1 MPDRKT
7 DKAAFMRAL
16 QSEGYFGHN
25 RIPTAPLPE
34 QIAKNIDAIIELHTQ
49 AERDVPG
56 HQRIVETITTFFG
69 RPAFLY
75 SLLIGV
81 ALWMLLNTLLLP
93 HLGTLVVDPPPFDGL
108 ERLIDFGSLLITTG
122 VLIRQTRQDR
132 LAEQRAQLMLQLN
145 LLSEQKIAKLI
156 ALVEELRHDLPD
168 VEDRP
173 DPEAEVMQQAA
184 DPRLVLDVLQ
194 ENLSRELSELQ
205 QSALNPGFGKDDE

>member
-1 MPDRKT
+1 VPNNGT
-7 DKAAFMRAL
+7 DKASPKQAL
-16 QSEGYFGHN
+16 QSKTYLGYST
-25 RIPTAPLPE
+25 IPTAPLPE

-49 AERDVPG
+49 AERDVPR
-56 HQRIVETITTFFG
+56 HQRILETITTFFG

-81 ALWMLLNTLLLP
+81 VLWMLLNTLLLP
-93 HLGTLVVDPPPFDGL
+93 RLGTPGFDPPPFDGL

-168 VEDRP
+168 VENRH
-173 DPEAEVMQQAA
+173 DPEAEVMQEAA
-184 DPRLVLDVLQ
+184 DPHLVLDVLQ

-205 QSALNPGFGKDDE
+205 QSASASELANEEK